1 MAWLELKLQCRKD
14 EAEELEALLW
24 QVGAVSVTLCDAED
38 QPLFEPGVGETPL
51 WDSIVLV
58 GLFEGG
64 SDAHDIQMQLLS
76 ARGEQPLPALH
87 FEILPDQ
94 DWERA
99 WLADFRPMRF
109 GRRTWVCPSWW
120 QAPGV
125 AVPEDCWQ
133 PDPEAA
139 AAWNAEHQDLLAAM
153 QAPDQVVLR
162 LDPGLAFGTGT
173 HPTTALC
180 LAWLD
185 GEDLRGQHLVDFG
198 CGSGILGIA
207 ALLLGAADVLGVDND
222 PQALQATHDN
232 LSKNALP
239 EARFPLFLPEAFAR
253 HQASESFRPADG
265 VVANILAGTLIELA
279 PQLAALVRPC
289 GWLLLSGILRGQAD
303 DVQRAF
309 TPWFSDFETTAQED
323 WVRITARRLATG
335 DEQATASA

>member
-1 MAWLELKLQCRKD
+1 M
-14 EAEELEALLW
+14 
-24 QVGAVSVTLCDAED
+24 S
-38 QPLFEPGVGETPL
+38 
-51 WDSIVLV
+51 
-58 GLFEGG
+58 
-64 SDAHDIQMQLLS
+64 HDVVV
-76 ARGEQPLPALH
+76 
-87 FEILPDQ
+87 PD
-94 DWERA
+94 
-99 WLADFRPMRF
+99 
-109 GRRTWVCPSWW
+109 
-120 QAPGV
+120 
-125 AVPEDCWQ
+125 DCWQ

-139 AAWNAEHQDLLAAM
+139 ASWNAEHQDLLAAM

-222 PQALQATHDN
+222 PQALQATRDN

>member
-14 EAEELEALLW
+14 EAEALEALLW

-76 ARGEQPLPALH
+76 ARGELPLPALH

-99 WLADFRPMRF
+99 WLADSRPMRF
-109 GRRTWVCPSWW
+109 GRRTWVCASWC

-139 AAWNAEHQDLLAAM
+139 AAWNAEHQVLLAAM

-207 ALLLGAADVLGVDND
+207 ALLLGA
-222 PQALQATHDN
+222 
-232 LSKNALP
+232 
-239 EARFPLFLPEAFAR
+239 
-253 HQASESFRPADG
+253 SE
-265 VVANILAGTLIELA
+265 
-279 PQLAALVRPC
+279 
-289 GWLLLSGILRGQAD
+289 
-303 DVQRAF
+303 
-309 TPWFSDFETTAQED
+309 
-323 WVRITARRLATG
+323 
-335 DEQATASA
+335 